1 MVSSKEVITNVVSRL
16 EEARREDLHSLH
28 SEYQDSH
35 RSINDLIEVS
45 RFDNLILVRIVVVS
59 LGYYCGS
66 SD

>member
-28 SEYQDSH
+28 SEYQDSN

-45 RFDNLILVRIVVVS
+45 RFDFDFDLFDCAS
-59 LGYYCGS
+59 
-66 SD
+66 